1 MLDVTDLTSRS
12 GKAKSWQLGLTLR
25 FVQLT
30 SGSLK
35 KNLKTKSV
43 DGGNQL
49 GVIWYF
55 MQN

>member
-12 GKAKSWQLGLTLR
+12 GKAKSWQLGLTLG
-25 FVQLT
+25 FVELT

-49 GVIWYF
+49 RVIWYL